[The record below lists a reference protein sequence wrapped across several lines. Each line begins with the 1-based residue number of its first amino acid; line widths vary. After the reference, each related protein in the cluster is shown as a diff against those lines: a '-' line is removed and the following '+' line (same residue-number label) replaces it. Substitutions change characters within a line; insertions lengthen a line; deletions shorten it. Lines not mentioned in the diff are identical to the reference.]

1 MGKKRFKYTEFCQSC
16 RKHMGSDEQ
25 IVYVE
30 ENSNRFF
37 CSEKCIRDYYD
48 PIAEFYKKAHFIMRD
63 AHDIPESD
71 FAKYESYAPL
81 ALNSPDE
88 VWCDAN
94 EQGETHYFFHKN
106 FMDEGGA
113 FSYVIMCFCLELEP
127 TYMILAFPTRDRKLS
142 DEYRR
147 GKKLDMSPLNE
158 EVESVQPEARGALE
172 EELLS
177 NQSNAVE
184 EEMLRWR
191 SKDDISVDEF
201 DDYAHL
207 LDESIESP
215 NEVWELQDAQGATL
229 LSMITQHDD
238 GVTYIVI
245 CRNDQKSEAQE
256 SWQVLYSFPT
266 KDAKLVERYRR
277 GNLREGHNPSGTTTF
292 MQ

>member
-1 MGKKRFKYTEFCQSC
+1 MSKKRFKYAEFCQSC
-16 RKHMGSDEQ
+16 RKQMSPDDQ

-30 ENSNRFF
+30 ENSTRFF

-48 PIAEFYKKAHFIMRD
+48 PLAECYRKAHYYIRD
-63 AHDIPESD
+63 SHDIPETE

-81 ALNSPDE
+81 CLSNPDE
-88 VWCDAN
+88 IWADTN
-94 EQGETHYFFHKN
+94 EQNETFYYFHKN

-127 TYMILAFPTRDRKLS
+127 TYMILAFPTRDRKLA

-147 GKKLDMSPLNE
+147 GKKLDETELSE
-158 EVESVQPEARGALE
+158 EVESMEPEARGVLE

-177 NQSNAVE
+177 NQSNALE

-191 SKDDISVDEF
+191 DKSDIDPKDFDE
-201 DDYAHL
+201 YAHL
-207 LDESIESP
+207 LEESIEAP
-215 NEVWELQDAQGATL
+215 DEVWELQDSPGNTL
-229 LSMITQHDD
+229 LTMISQHDD
-238 GVTYIVI
+238 GVTYILI
-245 CRNDQKSEAQE
+245 CRSDQQNEKQE

-266 KDAKLVERYRR
+266 KDAKLVQRYRR
-277 GNLREGHNPSGTTTF
+277 GNLREGSNTGPTTF